1 MFSVG
6 DIVYISKY
14 ANSIQLGQCFVYGS
28 NNSSTLKPGDGP
40 FTIIRYNEVA
50 DNNDYVLNVYLEEV
64 TWWVN
69 EGALILEA
77 DKKNPKSKLE
87 RKIAL
92 IYKRY
97 EERNM

>member
-1 MFSVG
+1 MFNVG
-6 DIVYISKY
+6 DIVYISED
-14 ANSIQLGQCFVYGS
+14 ADPTQLDHS
-28 NNSSTLKPGDGP
+28 KTLHPGDGP
-40 FTIIRYNEVA
+40 FTVLRLIPEVA
-50 DNNDYVLNVYLEEV
+50 NSDNVLNVLLEEV
-64 TWWVN
+64 GWWVK

-77 DKKNPKSKLE
+77 DKKKPKSKLE